1 MELGR
6 IGIQSDRDPY
16 DNHTIPMTNLHPL
29 GGAELILGQ
38 LRPPQGYQ
46 QPPGRTPVLKPSSN
60 SSLAIVSITGSTT
73 SSSFWTKLDIRG
85 YSNHLSIP
93 INQYL
98 PQFSLWTPSG
108 FFQAKFYRKSL
119 SHFSVRKDILSI
131 LGNINSGAFRM
142 SCFLQQLQ
150 IHMK

>member
-1 MELGR
+1 M
-6 IGIQSDRDPY
+6 IGIMVFGSELVVEIVPHVQIFQ
-16 DNHTIPMTNLHPL
+16 IP
-29 GGAELILGQ
+29 
-38 LRPPQGYQ
+38 R
-46 QPPGRTPVLKPSSN
+46 SSN
-60 SSLAIVSITGSTT
+60 LTFFYSSMIFFEKDIMKGPRI
-73 SSSFWTKLDIRG
+73 WTKLDIRG

-98 PQFSLWTPSG
+98 PQFSLWTLSG

-142 SCFLQQLQ
+142 SCFLQQL
-150 IHMK
+150 